1 MDFGGV
7 IRMIIN
13 RFLRRGVNTAINK
26 GIRHTAAKG
35 KAPKDMTPA
44 ERDQA
49 ARGRELAKRAR
60 QAARV
65 TRRLGK

>member
-1 MDFGGV
+1 MDFGRLLQMV
-7 IRMIIN
+7 LNMV
-13 RFLRRGVNTAINK
+13 LRRSINTA
-26 GIRHTAAKG
+26 IRHTAAKG

-49 ARGRELAKRAR
+49 RQARALAKRAR
-60 QAARV
+60 QAARI